1 MSEHMSASI
10 PLYGIRAELSATP
23 GLIEGV
29 LEQTYVNVEQV
40 PVEAVYTFL
49 YLLPLSLISWFSVR
63 MLPAAPP
70 AERKAHPHRPA

>member
-40 PVEAVYTFL
+40 PVEAVYTF
-49 YLLPLSLISWFSVR
+49 PLSVGAVLLDVEKYEIQVD
-63 MLPAAPP
+63 
-70 AERKAHPHRPA
+70 